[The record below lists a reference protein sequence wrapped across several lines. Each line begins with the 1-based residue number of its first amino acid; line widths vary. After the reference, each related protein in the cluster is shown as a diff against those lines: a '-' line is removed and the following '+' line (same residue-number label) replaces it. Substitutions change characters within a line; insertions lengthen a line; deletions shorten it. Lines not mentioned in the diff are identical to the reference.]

1 MKKYG
6 KKGVSWVKRGA
17 EGGVRGRRAR
27 PWQRHVQGHRCR
39 RILQCVTRLEF
50 GVRLFG
56 VSVRL
61 FLFFKYIFFLILH
74 WLAFCL
80 FHFFFLWVVPPENV
94 NLPQKMCTYKHTLLW
109 CAVPIYYPY
118 APCMRIFSSVHT
130 YHGVLV
136 LGRVCANW
144 PRVSG

>member
-6 KKGVSWVKRGA
+6 KKGA

-61 FLFFKYIFFLILH
+61 FLFLNI
-74 WLAFCL
+74 
-80 FHFFFLWVVPPENV
+80 FFFLFYIGWLFAYFTFFFPVGCSPRKCQFTAKNVYIQTHIAVVCGTHI
-94 NLPQKMCTYKHTLLW
+94 LPIRP
-109 CAVPIYYPY
+109 VY
-118 APCMRIFSSVHT
+118 ANIF
-130 YHGVLV
+130 
-136 LGRVCANW
+136 VCAHISWRTCSW
-144 PRVSG
+144 PCLRKLAKGVGLNV